1 LLNGEPDG
9 KRRDCN
15 EDRQEKQMT
24 TTSSAI
30 DVSGDYVLDV
40 AHTQL
45 GFVARHAMVTKVRG
59 RFREFEGS
67 AHLDAAHPERST
79 ASVVIEARSIDTGNA
94 DRDAHLRSNDFLDME
109 QYPHITFD
117 STAVEKVDDE
127 HYRMT
132 GDLTI
137 KGTTCATT
145 VDFVF
150 TGIAIDPFGNVR
162 AGFEGSCTLNR
173 KDWGVAWNATLETGG
188 MLVSDKVNL
197 EIEVSAVKGQPTS

>member
-1 LLNGEPDG
+1 
-9 KRRDCN
+9 
-15 EDRQEKQMT
+15 MT
-24 TTSSAI
+24 TSTSSGI
-30 DVSGDYVLDV
+30 DLSGDYVIDV

-59 RFREFEGS
+59 RFREFKGN

-109 QYPHITFD
+109 NYPQITFD
-117 STAVEKVDDE
+117 STAAEQVDGQ
-127 HYRMT
+127 HYKLT

-137 KGTTCATT
+137 KGTTCAVT
-145 VDFVF
+145 VDFMF
-150 TGIAIDPFGNVR
+150 TGVVVDPTGNVR
-162 AGFEGSCTLNR
+162 AGFEGTCTLNR
-173 KDWGVAWNATLETGG
+173 KDWGVAWNAPLEAGG
-188 MLVSDKVNL
+188 MLVSEKVNL

>member
-1 LLNGEPDG
+1 
-9 KRRDCN
+9 
-15 EDRQEKQMT
+15 MT

-59 RFREFEGS
+59 RFREFEGR
-67 AHLDAAHPERST
+67 AHLDADHPERST
-79 ASVVIEARSIDTGNA
+79 ASVVIEATSIDTGNA

-109 QYPHITFD
+109 QYPQITFD

-137 KGTTCATT
+137 KGTTCTTT

-150 TGIAIDPFGNVR
+150 TGIAVDPFGNVR

-173 KDWGVAWNATLETGG
+173 KDWGVAWNAALETGG
-188 MLVSDKVNL
+188 MLVSDKVTL